1 MRIHLKYQGKN
12 WISRNKIDSLHWTK
26 RKEIKEALWKE
37 LSHSIIDAS
46 NLSNMA
52 FKIYIEYNS
61 RYDVDN
67 VTGASKWVIDYFKQ
81 NEYITDDNKKWFR
94 ELNVVYNDTLPT
106 NTYVMII
113 TSIDVPNVSTTASK
127 RGKNSNT

>member
-37 LSHSIIDAS
+37 IPHCLLEVNDLR
-46 NLSNMA
+46 NKQ
-52 FKIYIEYNS
+52 FKIFVEYNN
-61 RYDVDN
+61 RYDTDN
-67 VTGASKWVIDYFKQ
+67 IVGSFKFALDYFKQ
-81 NEYITDDNKKWFR
+81 NEYITDDNKKWFK
-94 ELNVVYNDTLPT
+94 ELNVVYNNTLPT
-106 NTYVMII
+106 NTIVMII
-113 TSIDVPNVSTTASK
+113 TAIDVPNVSTTASK